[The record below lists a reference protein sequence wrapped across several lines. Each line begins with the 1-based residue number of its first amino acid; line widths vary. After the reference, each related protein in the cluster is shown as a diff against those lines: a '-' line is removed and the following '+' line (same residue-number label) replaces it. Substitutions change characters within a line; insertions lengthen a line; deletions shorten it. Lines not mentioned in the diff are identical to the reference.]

1 MTYEPPACDVQY
13 LTNGNGVQVTATYNP
28 NGTIELAA
36 ISDGYR
42 HHRLVVLFD
51 EDTLDDAIWDFTSN
65 LTPDH

>member
-1 MTYEPPACDVQY
+1 MSDIMH
-13 LTNGNGVQVTATYNP
+13 LTAPNGVEVTATYNR

-42 HHRLVVLFD
+42 HHCIVILFD
-51 EDTLDDAIWDFTSN
+51 EDTIDDAIWDFTSN